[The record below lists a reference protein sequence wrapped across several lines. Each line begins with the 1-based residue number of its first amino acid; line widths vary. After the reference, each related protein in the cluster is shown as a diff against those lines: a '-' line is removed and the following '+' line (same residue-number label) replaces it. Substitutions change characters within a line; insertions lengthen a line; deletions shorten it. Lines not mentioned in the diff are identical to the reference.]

1 MKKLLA
7 SCCIATAVLAA
18 VSCEKP
24 ENGYTGTN
32 YIYLTAAAN
41 SMYDTA
47 DDALDVT
54 VQLTTALDADLALTL
69 KVENDEAGII
79 TLEGNPLTIKAGEKT
94 GTVTIKTKEL
104 ESGLSKNFR
113 ITLDNEATVLPEK
126 VAWKEDF
133 TFTVHTSAVPELTA
147 EQTAIIEAYRQ
158 KTGIDLTDYLGLVD
172 VTTVYTASN
181 PDSDIPN
188 EPITITG
195 KTTILLSEQSTAD
208 SPVLKMAV
216 NPMGLTDELYKKL
229 RESTVTNEY
238 WLDENSSPSYGQL
251 MEAIKWNANS
261 EETFSVTLDGITLN
275 GDGTIDFVDDVECLD
290 GYGDEVIQKKVNF
303 EFNFTAYD
311 REKDALAEE
320 KIGTAVDEDWYPDAT
335 ANPEHWLNSDD
346 ISEDAYEY
354 GNFIEYSAGISEKA
368 MTFTFPIYNTIDYD
382 YSKAIVTY
390 TPNK

>member
-32 YIYLTAAAN
+32 YIYLTAASN
-41 SMYDTA
+41 SMYDTE

-54 VQLTTALDADLALTL
+54 VQLTTALDADLTLTL
-69 KVENDEAGII
+69 KVENDEADII
-79 TLEGNPLTIKAGEKT
+79 TIEGNPLTIKAGEKT
-94 GTVTIKTKEL
+94 GAVTIKTKEL

-195 KTTILLSEQSTAD
+195 KTTIILSEQSTAD

-229 RESTVTNEY
+229 RGSTVLSDY
-238 WLDENSSPSYGQL
+238 WLNENAYISYRQL
-251 MEAIKWNANS
+251 MEAIKWDANS
-261 EETFSVTLDGITLN
+261 EEIFSVTLDGIALHD
-275 GDGTIDFVDDVECLD
+275 DGTIDFVDEVECLD
-290 GYGDEVIQKKVNF
+290 GYGDEVIQTKVNF

-311 REKDALAEE
+311 REKDALAED
-320 KIGTAVDEDWYPDAT
+320 KIGTAVDEYWSEDAT
-335 ANPEHWLNSDD
+335 ASPEYWLNSDD
-346 ISEDAYEY
+346 ISEDAYEC
-354 GNFIEYSAGISEKA
+354 GNFIEYSAGISGEA
-368 MTFTFPIYNTIDYD
+368 LMFTFPIYNTGDCD
-382 YSKAIVTY
+382 YSKAVVTY